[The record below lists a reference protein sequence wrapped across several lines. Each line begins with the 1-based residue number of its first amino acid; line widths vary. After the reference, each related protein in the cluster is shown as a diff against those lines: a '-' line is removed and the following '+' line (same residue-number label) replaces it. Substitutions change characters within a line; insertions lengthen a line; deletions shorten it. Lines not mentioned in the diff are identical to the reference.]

1 MGKNNIF
8 IEAEYECKRVRRSIL
23 FRIFAILALL
33 GAVVYQY
40 SFLSRGDGSGSIN
53 DLLQFHMDWSSQA
66 LASSIPFK
74 SAYYFNLIQLLLVV
88 SLVVNDLR
96 KYKIGT
102 KEALYSHPQSN
113 REIVTGNFL
122 GKLLVV
128 TLLNGLAFAVSI
140 VINLVLYSHSF
151 DLSYYLFYWI
161 TLTFP
166 TLVYFLGFSG
176 FMIRWVRNSGMSLIL
191 LVLIFSGL
199 TFGTAHLLHGLL
211 DPCARYV
218 PNMFSDFT
226 GHVNLESYLLQRG
239 SVLLAGIGFFHIV
252 CYFLSKNSEWS
263 FRDAEKL
270 MGGFCLVCSF
280 RLFGFYVL

>member
-1 MGKNNIF
+1 MG
-8 IEAEYECKRVRRSIL
+8 L
-23 FRIFAILALL
+23 HL
-33 GAVVYQY
+33 
-40 SFLSRGDGSGSIN
+40 
-53 DLLQFHMDWSSQA
+53 
-66 LASSIPFK
+66 P
-74 SAYYFNLIQLLLVV
+74 
-88 SLVVNDLR
+88 
-96 KYKIGT
+96 
-102 KEALYSHPQSN
+102 
-113 REIVTGNFL
+113 
-122 GKLLVV
+122 
-128 TLLNGLAFAVSI
+128 VSI

-226 GHVNLESYLLQRG
+226 GHVNSRE
-239 SVLLAGIGFFHIV
+239 
-252 CYFLSKNSEWS
+252 LSFTK
-263 FRDAEKL
+263 RDV
-270 MGGFCLVCSF
+270 FC
-280 RLFGFYVL
+280 